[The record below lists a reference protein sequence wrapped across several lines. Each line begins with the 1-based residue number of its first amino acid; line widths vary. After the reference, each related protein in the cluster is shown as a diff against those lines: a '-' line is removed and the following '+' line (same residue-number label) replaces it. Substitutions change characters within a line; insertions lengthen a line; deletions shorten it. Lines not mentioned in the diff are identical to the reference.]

1 MREPEVAWPYE
12 ASAAPGFVINL
23 DTTSFL
29 LTVAGLA
36 LLIGL
41 LFLLRSYTRSRRALS
56 GFLEATAIDI
66 AFLAFALVMV
76 LFLFFE
82 YPSGNRDAWA
92 LAQVVL
98 TGYWLTFSI
107 PVVTVGFSVH
117 SRTRGSVAWKLPSLL
132 FALGLFVGIFAY
144 WFFAL

>member
-1 MREPEVAWPYE
+1 MVWPG
-12 ASAAPGFVINL
+12 AVPSAPGFVINL
-23 DTTSFL
+23 DTPSFL

-36 LLIGL
+36 LLIAL
-41 LFLLRSYTRSRRALS
+41 LFLLRSYTRSRRALA

-66 AFLAFALVMV
+66 AFLVFALGLV
-76 LFLFFE
+76 LVLFFE

-132 FALGLFVGIFAY
+132 FAMALFVGVFAF
-144 WFFAL
+144 WFFVQ

>member
-1 MREPEVAWPYE
+1 MVWPG
-12 ASAAPGFVINL
+12 AAPSPPGFVINL
-23 DTTSFL
+23 DTPPFL

-36 LLIGL
+36 LLIAL
-41 LFLLRSYTRSRRALS
+41 LFLLRSYTRSRRALA

-66 AFLAFALVMV
+66 AFLVFALALV
-76 LFLFFE
+76 LVLFFE

-132 FALGLFVGIFAY
+132 FAVALFAGAFAF
-144 WFFAL
+144 WFLVQ

>member
-1 MREPEVAWPYE
+1 VAWPHE
-12 ASAAPGFVINL
+12 ASSAPGFVINL
-23 DTTSFL
+23 DTPSFL

-41 LFLLRSYTRSRRALS
+41 LLLLRSNTRSRRALA
-56 GFLEATAIDI
+56 GYLEATAIDI
-66 AFLAFALVMV
+66 AFLAFALVLVLV
-76 LFLFFE
+76 LFLD

-117 SRTRGSVAWKLPSLL
+117 SRTRGSVAWKVPSLL
-132 FALGLFVGIFAY
+132 FAGALFVGIFAFWY
-144 WFFAL
+144 FAL